1 MPFLRLTRDR
11 RGIEN
16 TFLMHADRPGDRP
29 RLLYWYRTAPG
40 ITLGRRP
47 LDEDAIRTIEDQ
59 HPDIDFD
66 WPAILALSE
75 VMTREDE
82 VAQRP
87 QPREQR
93 EQRRERRPRREADPT
108 AETPPQPRHDAES
121 SSARAHSESPRPD
134 DTAALFDD
142 VELRVDVAPD
152 PPPVMASSP
161 QNPGLVDQ
169 LAGREIASRLRGRYA
184 EIAMRIRDADPAT
197 RESLMKLA
205 ATMDPD
211 TWDTPEAV
219 LQGVSNADGLFEKLR
234 ASLAPSRLGEGGI
247 YSSRE

>member
-40 ITLGRRP
+40 IILGRLP

-75 VMTREDE
+75 VMTPEDE
-82 VAQRP
+82 VAPRP
-87 QPREQR
+87 QQREQR
-93 EQRRERRPRREADPT
+93 EQRRERRPKREPGSAD
-108 AETPPQPRHDAES
+108 EPPRQPRRDESTSAAEQS
-121 SSARAHSESPRPD
+121 DLRPD
-134 DTAALFDD
+134 D
-142 VELRVDVAPD
+142 VAEPLD
-152 PPPVMASSP
+152 HAEPIAQASTEPAPQVASSP

-184 EIAMRIRDADPAT
+184 EIAMRIRGADPAT
-197 RESLMKLA
+197 RESLMRLA
-205 ATMDPD
+205 GAIDPD

-219 LQGVSNADGLFEKLR
+219 LQGVSTADGLFEKLR
-234 ASLAPSRLGEGGI
+234 AALAPPKPGEGGL

>member
-40 ITLGRRP
+40 IALGRLP

-75 VMTREDE
+75 VMTPEDE
-82 VAQRP
+82 VPPRP
-87 QPREQR
+87 QPR
-93 EQRRERRPRREADPT
+93 EQRRERRPKRESDPGEEPQRHGRRDADWAAARRTDEPRTEDVAAPPVARDLEPEPAPEPAPEAP
-108 AETPPQPRHDAES
+108 S
-121 SSARAHSESPRPD
+121 SSHDS
-134 DTAALFDD
+134 
-142 VELRVDVAPD
+142 
-152 PPPVMASSP
+152 
-161 QNPGLVDQ
+161 GLVDQ

-184 EIAMRIRDADPAT
+184 EITMRIRGADDAT

-205 ATMDPD
+205 GALDPD
-211 TWDTPEAV
+211 AWDTPDAV
-219 LQGVSNADGLFEKLR
+219 LRGVSNADGLFEKLR
-234 ASLAPSRLGEGGI
+234 AALAPTKPGEGGS